1 MTQTATASTCA
12 IKVQEGKCWRQ
23 GQVSNQHQLAREA
36 KRATSSSLEDRPDK
50 ARVWIVGGRE
60 EMLEGGWDRRRC
72 TLWDHVTNAWS
83 CGDDVAYRESLQC
96 AGTVRSEGVCS
107 VAIKL
112 AARSA
117 ASAPRQGIAAETGC
131 GR

>member
-1 MTQTATASTCA
+1 MTQTATASTYA

-23 GQVSNQHQLAREA
+23 GQVSNQHQLARVA

-60 EMLEGGWDRRRC
+60 GMLEGGWDRRRC
-72 TLWDHVTNAWS
+72 KLWDHVRNAWS

-96 AGTVRSEGVCS
+96 AVHSAIGGGMFSGNQAGGSIRSQCTQTRDRG
-107 VAIKL
+107 
-112 AARSA
+112 
-117 ASAPRQGIAAETGC
+117 
-131 GR
+131 